1 MEPEEAK
8 ILSSV
13 TTQTDHFEE
22 RKDSPSGHPGG
33 LDQPEA
39 EASEID
45 ETSPEVSRPVQEPV
59 FEVERDEELAEF
71 VSMRDRD
78 DYCTII
84 PAEVSPTPVLD
95 EPEAVGDGQ
104 EGRYVGHR
112 GDENVVK
119 YSERAKLQI
128 LKLHAT
134 CHVKFFRLA
143 CTFSN

>member
-13 TTQTDHFEE
+13 TTQTDHLEE
-22 RKDSPSGHPGG
+22 RKDSPSGH
-33 LDQPEA
+33 DQPEA
-39 EASEID
+39 KASEIE

-59 FEVERDEELAEF
+59 FEVEREEELAEF

-104 EGRYVGHR
+104 EGRYVGLR

-134 CHVKFFRLA
+134 CCVKFFKLA
-143 CTFSN
+143 SKFSN

>member
-8 ILSSV
+8 TLSSV

-22 RKDSPSGHPGG
+22 RKNSPSGHPGG

-39 EASEID
+39 EASEIE

-59 FEVERDEELAEF
+59 FEAERDEELAEF

-78 DYCTII
+78 DYCTIM

-95 EPEAVGDGQ
+95 EPEDGGDGQ

-119 YSERAKLQI
+119 YSQRAKLQ
-128 LKLHAT
+128 KLHAT
-134 CHVKFFRLA
+134 CFIHFIKKFA
-143 CTFSN
+143 CKFSS